1 MLSPILIEWIGYAAS
16 VLILVSLIMTSI
28 VRLRWINLAG
38 ALLFAFYGFM
48 IHSIPTGVMNSVIVL
63 VNIHFLIKIHRS
75 REYFSIL
82 NTQPHDHYLVHFL
95 DFYKNDIGKFYPD
108 FDLKTKSCDVSF
120 YVLRNMTT
128 AGLFMGKRL
137 DDQSLQ
143 ILIDYATP
151 AYRDFKVGRFIYSEK
166 ESMFRALGYRRLF
179 ASSKNAQNAAYLKRM
194 GFVEDDFEKGRLV
207 KTIG

>member
-1 MLSPILIEWIGYAAS
+1 MLSPILIEWIGYTAS
-16 VLILVSLIMTSI
+16 VLILVSLLMTSI
-28 VRLRWINLAG
+28 VRLRWINLVG
-38 ALLFAFYGFM
+38 AILFAFYGFM

-82 NTQPHDHYLVHFL
+82 NTQPHDQYLVHFL
-95 DFYKNDIGKFYPD
+95 NFYKSDIRKFYPD
-108 FDLKTKSCDVSF
+108 FDLQTKTCDMSF

-137 DDQSLQ
+137 DEQSLQ

-151 AYRDFKVGRFIYSEK
+151 AYRDFKVGRFIYTEK
-166 ESMFRALGYRRLF
+166 ESMFRSLGYQRLF
-179 ASSKNAQNAAYLKRM
+179 ARLGNAQNEAYFKQM
-194 GFVEDDFEKGRLV
+194 GFIEDDVGKGRLV
-207 KTIG
+207 KTIT